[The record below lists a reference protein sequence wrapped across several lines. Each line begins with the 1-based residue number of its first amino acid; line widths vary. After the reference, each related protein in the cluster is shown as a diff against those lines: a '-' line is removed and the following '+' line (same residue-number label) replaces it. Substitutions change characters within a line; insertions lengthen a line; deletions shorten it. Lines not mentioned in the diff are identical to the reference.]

1 MAPWNRPRVHLCVLR
16 TRIVTAVVVLPP
28 LLAFVVFAPPW
39 AFSLLIGLCTGWG
52 LYEIGEMMP
61 AGSPGLILA
70 LAVAGGAP
78 AIAMLCWTH
87 GGIGVLAWAVVVAM
101 CGLIVR
107 VELHGGGRTAP
118 PLFLA
123 IVGGLYVGALY
134 PYLALLRNTAGGV
147 GLLLLMLLTVMAG
160 DSGAYFVG
168 RSLGRTKLAPGVS
181 PGKTVEGAVAYV
193 ASSVVAAVIL
203 RTPLGVAWSA
213 GAAVVFAVL
222 LSIMAQL
229 GDLAES
235 ALKRVAAVKD
245 SGWLFP
251 GHGGLLDRGDSLV
264 FAAVFAYY
272 YSRWLGLAAA

>member
-1 MAPWNRPRVHLCVLR
+1 M
-16 TRIVTAVVVLPP
+16 VLPP
-28 LLAFVVFAPPW
+28 LLALVVFAPPW
-39 AFSLLIGLCTGWG
+39 AFSLLIGLCIAWG

-61 AGSPGLILA
+61 AGAGGAALIVA
-70 LAVAGGAP
+70 LAVAGGVP
-78 AIAMLCWTH
+78 AVMMLGWTH
-87 GGIGVLAWAVVVAM
+87 GGIAALAWTVVFVM
-101 CGLIVR
+101 CSLIVR
-107 VELHGGGRTAP
+107 LELHGAGPTAS

-134 PYLALLRNTAGGV
+134 PYLALLRNMTGGV

-181 PGKTVEGAVAYV
+181 PGKTVEGAMAYV

-203 RTPLGVAWSA
+203 RMPLGIRWSA
-213 GAAVVFAVL
+213 GATVVFAVL

-235 ALKRVAAVKD
+235 ALKRMAGVKD

-251 GHGGLLDRGDSLV
+251 GHGGLLDRADSLV